1 MLYESVGQRYSQ
13 VEKPRMLL
21 IFLDKCHYTVLSLLR
36 NNIQIAGILTIDLTS
51 MTLGNTVIY
60 YCSV

>member
-21 IFLDKCHYTVLSLLR
+21 IFLDKCHYTVLSLLI
-36 NNIQIAGILTIDLTS
+36 NNIQIIGILTIDLTS
-51 MTLGNTVIY
+51 MTLVNTAINCCPV
-60 YCSV
+60 